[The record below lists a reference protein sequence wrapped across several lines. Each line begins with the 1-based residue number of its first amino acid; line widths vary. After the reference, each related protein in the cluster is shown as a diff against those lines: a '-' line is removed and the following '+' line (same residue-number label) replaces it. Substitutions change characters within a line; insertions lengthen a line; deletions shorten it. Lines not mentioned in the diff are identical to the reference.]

1 MTCALQTLSSE
12 ASKDDCHS
20 VGSDISAEPT
30 LSVDSSCPALDSGPQ
45 YVLDTETGIN
55 YLSYIDSAVYMQ
67 FILCVVAVYY
77 APRHSRPLRITVIR
91 LSVCPMAQLL

>member
-12 ASKDDCHS
+12 ASKDDCRS

-55 YLSYIDSAVYMQ
+55 YNHLSAS
-67 FILCVVAVYY
+67 FPGL
-77 APRHSRPLRITVIR
+77 PG
-91 LSVCPMAQLL
+91 